1 MSNTLDRAAVDLV
14 VFDFDGVLTDNRVLV
29 LQDGTEAVFCSRA
42 DGLGFE
48 ALHAAGLKTLI
59 LSTEQN
65 PVVAARAKKLKV
77 EVMHGIRDKG
87 TALRTW
93 CTDNGFDLTRTIFA
107 GNDVNDL
114 SAMRIVAYAVAPSD
128 ASAPA
133 KAAAWRVLDTAG
145 GYGVAREIAERIL
158 GLTPPY
164 P

>member
-1 MSNTLDRAAVDLV
+1 MKKEIGRADVDLV

-77 EVMHGIRDKG
+77 EVLHGIRDKG
-87 TALRTW
+87 AALRDW
-93 CTDNGFDLTRTIFA
+93 CQANGVDLARAMFA

-114 SAMRIVAYAVAPSD
+114 SAMRLVAYAVAPAD
-128 ASAPA
+128 AAKPA
-133 KAAAWRVLDTAG
+133 KDVAWRVLETAG
-145 GYGVAREIAERIL
+145 GYGVAREIAERVL
-158 GLTPPY
+158 GLKPPY